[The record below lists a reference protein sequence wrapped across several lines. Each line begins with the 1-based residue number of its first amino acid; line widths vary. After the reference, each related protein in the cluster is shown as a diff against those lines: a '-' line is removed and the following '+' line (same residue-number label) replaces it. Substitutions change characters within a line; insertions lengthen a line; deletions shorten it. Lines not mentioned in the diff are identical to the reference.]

1 MYDFLARLGPYIAA
15 APVLPILAYWGCFIF
30 PTMAIFLNLIIFVL
44 LVWLGYKLFFMAVE
58 AVKLA
63 VKQAAYLEHNFGT
76 DIARAAWYTVGLDK
90 EGQDDA

>member
-1 MYDFLARLGPYIAA
+1 
-15 APVLPILAYWGCFIF
+15 
-30 PTMAIFLNLIIFVL
+30 MAIFLNLIIFVL